1 MALAQVT
8 AIGRCA
14 NILGYF
20 CRIRA
25 MGPAFADGL
34 PMLPVHRD
42 EPRLHAGFWRRLA
55 AFLIDFIV
63 FSAIHWIIVLCFGI
77 WLMVPWALLHGG
89 HGPLVAFRV
98 DAALQPFG
106 IVVVWLYFAV
116 CESSR
121 WQATIGKLVLGLR
134 VTDEHGRRIGFARAT
149 GRYFGKFVSMLVLG
163 IGFLLAA
170 WTPRKQALH
179 DSMSGC
185 CVVRRTGLAE
195 WQREQ
200 PGMAPHA
207 LPGQYD
213 VPGWA
218 ITLAVAGACVFT
230 ALPVAG
236 FLTAFA
242 IPAYQAR
249 VLRAQV
255 AQGIELTE
263 RARAL
268 VAEYIGVRGALP
280 ENNRVLGLPEP
291 EAIRARYVTSVRVT
305 GGKVVVTYGNEAST
319 TIRGARVVISPTGNA
334 ARLRWLCS
342 SPDIRDRYLPPQCRN

>member
-1 MALAQVT
+1 
-8 AIGRCA
+8 
-14 NILGYF
+14 
-20 CRIRA
+20 
-25 MGPAFADGL
+25 
-34 PMLPVHRD
+34 
-42 EPRLHAGFWRRLA
+42 
-55 AFLIDFIV
+55 
-63 FSAIHWIIVLCFGI
+63 
-77 WLMVPWALLHGG
+77 
-89 HGPLVAFRV
+89 
-98 DAALQPFG
+98 
-106 IVVVWLYFAV
+106 
-116 CESSR
+116 
-121 WQATIGKLVLGLR
+121 
-134 VTDEHGRRIGFARAT
+134 
-149 GRYFGKFVSMLVLG
+149 
-163 IGFLLAA
+163 
-170 WTPRKQALH
+170 
-179 DSMSGC
+179 
-185 CVVRRTGLAE
+185 
-195 WQREQ
+195 
-200 PGMAPHA
+200 MAPHA